1 MRNFTREGAAVSSG
15 HTQRLEYPYPR
26 HTPGGGA
33 AAQLAG
39 PAVLRREATRRRARL
54 RGAGLPTTG
63 RRGRGGRLPQ
73 TRRLRGARWARLPAR
88 TDTGAAGYRGK
99 QAAFR
104 GNHGVFSGGYR
115 ARGATGGAGGYLCRG
130 GAYTGARLP
139 RRAARR
145 HSLPRAGWLPGGC
158 TPGEDH
164 CFPAACDGFSPHQIS
179 VCVPRRLP
187 RRGYPAARRKKIFF
201 SGRGFLCRNTASRIL
216 RAYIEAGRP
225 GGATGILIRQKPP
238 EKLVLLGTCFFRRSE

>member
-39 PAVLRREATRRRARL
+39 RAVLRREATRRRARL

-73 TRRLRGARWARLPAR
+73 TRRLRGARWARLP
-88 TDTGAAGYRGK
+88 GADEYRGGGLPG
-99 QAAFR
+99 QTGRFPGQTRRIFRAATGR
-104 GNHGVFSGGYR
+104 GALPAARAATCAGAGRIPGRGYPGGRRGGTAYPRWGGYPAAAPPAKITVFRRLVTGSRR
-115 ARGATGGAGGYLCRG
+115 ARSLC
-130 GAYTGARLP
+130 A
-139 RRAARR
+139 
-145 HSLPRAGWLPGGC
+145 
-158 TPGEDH
+158 
-164 CFPAACDGFSPHQIS
+164 F
-179 VCVPRRLP
+179 P

-201 SGRGFLCRNTASRIL
+201 PGRGFLCRNTGLAHIARLYRSGTS
-216 RAYIEAGRP
+216 GR
-225 GGATGILIRQKPP
+225 GYGDTH
-238 EKLVLLGTCFFRRSE
+238 

>member
-26 HTPGGGA
+26 HTPGGCA

-39 PAVLRREATRRRARL
+39 RAVLRWEATRRRARL

-73 TRRLRGARWARLPAR
+73 TRRLRGARWARLPGADEYR
-88 TDTGAAGYRGK
+88 GAADYRGK

-104 GNHGVFSGGYR
+104 GKRSVFPGDYR

-158 TPGEDH
+158 TSGEDH

-187 RRGYPAARRKKIFF
+187 RCGYPAARRKKNIFP
-201 SGRGFLCRNTASRIL
+201 GRGFLFRNTGLAHIARLYRSGAS
-216 RAYIEAGRP
+216 GR
-225 GGATGILIRQKPP
+225 GYGDTH
-238 EKLVLLGTCFFRRSE
+238 

>member
-1 MRNFTREGAAVSSG
+1 MNFAKFHARGGRGLQRAHPEVGIPLPPAGA
-15 HTQRLEYPYPR
+15 RR
-26 HTPGGGA
+26 HSWRGG
-33 AAQLAG
+33 LCY
-39 PAVLRREATRRRARL
+39 
-54 RGAGLPTTG
+54 
-63 RRGRGGRLPQ
+63 GGRLPGGG
-73 TRRLRGARWARLPAR
+73 RGYGARGYLRRGGAGAAGGYPKRGDYGAHVGLGYRAR

-104 GNHGVFSGGYR
+104 GKHGVFSGGYR

-238 EKLVLLGTCFFRRSE
+238 EKLVLFGTCFFRRSE

>member
-26 HTPGGGA
+26 HTPSGGA

-39 PAVLRREATRRRARL
+39 RPVPGRGSTRRRARL

-63 RRGRGGRLPQ
+63 RRGRGGRHPK
-73 TRRLRGARWARLPAR
+73 RGGYGAHVGRGYRARAN
-88 TDTGAAGYRGK
+88 TGAAGYRGK

-104 GNHGVFSGGYR
+104 GKHGIFPGGYR

-145 HSLPRAGWLPGGC
+145 HSLPPAGRLPGGC

-179 VCVPRRLP
+179 VCVPRR
-187 RRGYPAARRKKIFF
+187 GYPAARAKKYFF
-201 SGRGFLCRNTASRIL
+201 RGAGFCAGIPASRIL

-238 EKLVLLGTCFFRRSE
+238 EKLVLFGTCFFRRSE

>member
-39 PAVLRREATRRRARL
+39 RPVLRQGLPGGGRGYGALGYLRRGGAGAAGGYPKRGGYGAHVGRGYRAR
-54 RGAGLPTTG
+54 TN
-63 RRGRGGRLPQ
+63 
-73 TRRLRGARWARLPAR
+73 
-88 TDTGAAGYRGK
+88 TGAVGYRGK

-104 GNHGVFSGGYR
+104 GKHGVFPGGYR

-145 HSLPRAGWLPGGC
+145 HSLPPAGRLPGGC

-187 RRGYPAARRKKIFF
+187 RRGYPGAAQKNIF
-201 SGRGFLCRNTASRIL
+201 SGRGFLCRNTGLAHIARLYRSGAS
-216 RAYIEAGRP
+216 GR
-225 GGATGILIRQKPP
+225 GYGDTH
-238 EKLVLLGTCFFRRSE
+238 

>member
-26 HTPGGGA
+26 HTPSGGA

-39 PAVLRREATRRRARL
+39 RPVPGRGSTRRRARL

-63 RRGRGGRLPQ
+63 RRGRGGRHPK
-73 TRRLRGARWARLPAR
+73 RGGYGAHVGRGYRARAN
-88 TDTGAAGYRGK
+88 TGAAGYRGK

-104 GNHGVFSGGYR
+104 GKHGVFPGGYR
-115 ARGATGGAGGYLCRG
+115 ARGATDGAGGYLCRG

-145 HSLPRAGWLPGGC
+145 HSLPRAGRLPGGC
-158 TPGEDH
+158 TPDEDH
-164 CFPAACDGFSPHQIS
+164 CFPAACDGFSSHQIS

-187 RRGYPAARRKKIFF
+187 RRGYPAARRQKIFF
-201 SGRGFLCRNTASRIL
+201 PARGFLCRNTGLAHIARLYRSGAS
-216 RAYIEAGRP
+216 GR
-225 GGATGILIRQKPP
+225 GYGDTH
-238 EKLVLLGTCFFRRSE
+238 